1 METVTY
7 EVRDRIAWI
16 TLNRP
21 EKLNAINSDMRD
33 DLFGAFE
40 DFDSNPDA
48 WVGIITGAGRAF
60 SVGHDLVQMGT
71 KVGKSTGPERTTDDL
86 YIYERRLSKPIISAI
101 NGICLAQGAGIA
113 LCSDIRIASEK
124 AQFGWPQVKRG
135 ISSISGPSLLS
146 HMVPLNVA
154 FEFLFT
160 GEFIPIEECLKLRLI
175 NKIVPHEQVL
185 EEAEKVAR
193 KILENAPLSVR
204 AIKKASI
211 EGQNKS
217 LEERIPIARAQANV
231 CNASEDA
238 AEGLLAFKEKRAP
251 VWQGR

>member
-1 METVTY
+1 MDTVIY

-21 EKLNAINSDMRD
+21 EKLNAINSDMRE
-33 DLFGAFE
+33 DLFEAFE
-40 DFDSNPDA
+40 DFSGNPDA
-48 WVGIITGAGRAF
+48 WVAIITGAGRAF

-71 KVGKSTGPERTTDDL
+71 RIGKATSERTTDDL
-86 YIYERRLSKPIISAI
+86 YLYQRRIYKPIISAI

-113 LCSDIRIASEK
+113 FCSDIRIASEK

-160 GEFIPIEECLKLRLI
+160 GEFIPIEECLKLHLV
-175 NKIVPHEQVL
+175 NKVVPHESVL
-185 EEAEKVAR
+185 DEAEKVAR

-204 AIKKASI
+204 AIKRASI
-211 EGQNKS
+211 EGQNHS
-217 LEERIPIARAQANV
+217 LEERIPIARAQANI

-238 AEGLLAFKEKRAP
+238 KEGLAAFSEKRAP
-251 VWQGR
+251 VWKGR

>member
-1 METVTY
+1 METVIY
-7 EVRDRIAWI
+7 EIRDRVAWI
-16 TLNRP
+16 TMNRP
-21 EKLNAINSDMRD
+21 DKLNAINVDMREE
-33 DLFGAFE
+33 LFQAFE
-40 DFDSNPDA
+40 DFQGNPDA
-48 WVGIITGAGRAF
+48 WVAIITGAGRAF
-60 SVGHDLVQMGT
+60 SVGHDLVQMGAGV
-71 KVGKSTGPERTTDDL
+71 KNEPGRTTDDL
-86 YIYERRLSKPIISAI
+86 YIYQRRIYKPIIAAI

-113 LCSDIRIASEK
+113 LCSDLRIASEK

-160 GEFIPIEECLKLRLI
+160 GEFIPIEECLRLHLV
-175 NKIVPHEQVL
+175 NRVVPHEQVL

-204 AIKKASI
+204 AIKQASI

-217 LEERIPIARAQANV
+217 LEERIPIARSMANV

-238 AEGLLAFKEKRAP
+238 REGLLAFKEKRTP
-251 VWQGR
+251 VWKGR